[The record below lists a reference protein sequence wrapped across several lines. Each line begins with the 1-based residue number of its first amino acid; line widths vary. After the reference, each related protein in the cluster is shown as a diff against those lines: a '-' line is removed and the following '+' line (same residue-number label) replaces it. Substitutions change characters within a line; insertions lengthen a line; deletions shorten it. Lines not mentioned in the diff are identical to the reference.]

1 MDGAGP
7 KATSIALR
15 GVAEEV
21 TPPPGEYGNQPSSP
35 PKQNVLVLGISK
47 FSKGVSSHPAISG
60 KDVEISIVPKE
71 QLAPIVV
78 RGWFFNLQNDP
89 KRRYPPPK
97 KNLSQNHKARSQQSR
112 LLSLDCHFTVGK
124 TLHSLYSRWFFEA
137 RQAGQVSF
145 TPLCQWEPRCSER
158 VSNMLTVTKPM
169 GGRAWTRTQVL

>member
-60 KDVEISIVPKE
+60 KDVEIPIVPKE

-89 KRRYPPPK
+89 KRRYPPK
-97 KNLSQNHKARSQQSR
+97 KKTSAKTTKQDHSNH
-112 LLSLDCHFTVGK
+112 
-124 TLHSLYSRWFFEA
+124 
-137 RQAGQVSF
+137 VSF
-145 TPLCQWEPRCSER
+145 LLIAISQLERLCIAFIA
-158 VSNMLTVTKPM
+158 
-169 GGRAWTRTQVL
+169 GGFWRLGRRGRYHSRHCASGNRDAQRG